1 MGSSYGSHT
10 LLKFR
15 GTPVLITV
23 GCGLPVLGYSLVAD
37 ETVSGELY
45 SVFAAKVL
53 GDGCGHGGAWPDR
66 VSDLAGVDL
75 IGF

>member
-1 MGSSYGSHT
+1 MGNSYGSHT

-45 SVFAAKVL
+45 SVFAAKVCFGL
-53 GDGCGHGGAWPDR
+53 MVGWPDR
-66 VSDLAGVDL
+66 GSSLAGLQLVR
-75 IGF
+75 F